1 MMKAILY
8 LGQNSTLNK
17 YNLKGSYLVGVD
29 KGALILAQNKIK
41 MDLAVGDFDSIENS
55 DLSLIKKYSKDIN
68 ILNPIKDDTDTRHA
82 VELLYDKFDEILIIG
97 GIQGKRI
104 EHLIANINLLYL
116 YPKLKYIDDFTEI
129 EVLIKDK
136 NYKKDQY
143 KYISFFALKESI
155 ISLNGFKYN
164 LDNYKLKPYDSLCI
178 SNEIKDNATIKIS
191 GMVLSIKSLEDN
203 KK

>member
-17 YNLKGSYLVGVD
+17 YDLKDSYLVGVD

-41 MDLAVGDFDSIENS
+41 MDLAVGDFDSIGNS
-55 DLSLIKKYSKDIN
+55 DLSLIKNYSKDIKV
-68 ILNPIKDDTDTRHA
+68 LNPVKDDTDTRHA

-116 YPKLKYIDDFTEI
+116 YPKLKFIDDFTEI

-136 NYKKDQY
+136 NYKLDQY

>member
-1 MMKAILY
+1 MKAILY